1 MITTKQAAGLV
12 DRLERAPNMTLPIGS
27 LHLLTAEAAAMVR
40 ALDQERRLWR
50 EQCADAMALLEW
62 LAHYTGRR
70 LKPED
75 EALYERIRAA
85 LDAVEGSA

>member
-40 ALDQERRLWR
+40 ALDEERRIWR
-50 EQCADAMALLEW
+50 EQCADAMAMLDW
-62 LAHYTGRR
+62 LAQHTGWA
-70 LKPED
+70 LEPED
-75 EALYERIRAA
+75 ATRYEEIRAA
-85 LDAVEGSA
+85 LASEASA